1 MARLFLFRPA
11 HPRRCR
17 RAGSGRSVG
26 GRVRGSDA
34 RSAPSGCGT
43 AGARRVDGDR
53 VRCARRPVRHVRAT
67 PRPARRRRRNRAR
80 SSTGHAV
87 RIARADV
94 RKLLAR
100 GDACAETRV
109 DDRTDDCI
117 EDHVRAPHRR
127 SRGTISRGVRSARRR
142 RRAGVVGSSYRS
154 GTGRSQKNF
163 PGVHSALG
171 TAGASDA
178 RRGRVR
184 TQACFIRRDIGDDA
198 SSMHARNPES
208 RARPCFPGFCMFS
221 ARGPL

>member
-1 MARLFLFRPA
+1 MARLFFSAQRIRAGAGVPDRGGA
-11 HPRRCR
+11 WAGGCAGAMRAVR
-17 RAGSGRSVG
+17 RADAALQAHGGSMAIAF
-26 GRVRGSDA
+26 DA
-34 RSAPSGCGT
+34 LDGLCGT
-43 AGARRVDGDR
+43 
-53 VRCARRPVRHVRAT
+53 CEAT
-67 PRPARRRRRNRAR
+67 SRPARRRRRNRAR

-198 SSMHARNPES
+198 
-208 RARPCFPGFCMFS
+208 
-221 ARGPL
+221 